1 MARKKKT
8 FTRLEHI
15 DDATLDKII
24 GKLDGMRD
32 ESLSIVNN
40 QMQTDLKPRSQ
51 EIDVGDESDHASED
65 RDREFSLLM
74 HERHLRR
81 LQQVG
86 DAFERIE
93 EGTYGLCE
101 GTEEPINPKR
111 LMIMP
116 LARYSIEFQQEQEK
130 TMGRNPDELHF
141 DDGASLD
148 SDDD

>member
-1 MARKKKT
+1 MPRKKKT
-8 FTRLEHI
+8 FKRLEHI

-24 GKLDGMRD
+24 VKLDDMRE
-32 ESLSIVNN
+32 ESLGIVNN
-40 QMQTDLKPRSQ
+40 QVQTDLKPRNQ
-51 EIDVGDESDHASED
+51 ESDVGDESDHASED

-81 LQQVG
+81 LQQVE
-86 DAFERIE
+86 DAFERIK

-101 GTEEPINPKR
+101 GTEEPINSKR

-130 TMGRNPDELHF
+130 TLGRNPDELHY

-148 SDDD
+148 SDED